1 MVGYKYNI
9 YNRYPYSAETNK
21 KSYIN
26 ITRII
31 IYISAIS
38 FIIYLL
44 LNMNCNND
52 IFEDYQDDKLDAL
65 VANVKKVFSNYNK
78 NVDPNTLSGVNKTI
92 AELKLDDVIDGN
104 HLTFD
109 GHDESYTINKKRVHI
124 CLKDEK
130 DAYYNNDMLMY
141 VLLHE
146 LAHCK
151 CKSIGHTPEFHEI
164 LDRIYDVARKTGL
177 MSPTFTPNPGY
188 CTHNKKS

>member
-1 MVGYKYNI
+1 MVDYRYSI
-9 YNRYPYSAETNK
+9 YNSNRYQNNSK

-31 IYISAIS
+31 IYAAII
-38 FIIYLL
+38 FFTVYLL
-44 LNMNCNND
+44 SNMSCIND
-52 IFEDYQDDKLDAL
+52 IKEDYQDDKLDSL
-65 VANVKKVFSNYNK
+65 VVKVKNVFSKYDK
-78 NVDPNTLSGVNKTI
+78 NADINRLSGIDKLI
-92 AELKLDDVIDGN
+92 AELRLDDVIDGN

-124 CLKDEK
+124 CMRDQN
-130 DAYYNNDMLMY
+130 DGYYSDNMLMY

-164 LDRIYDVARKTGL
+164 LDKIYEVARKTGL
-177 MSPTFTPNPGY
+177 LDPNFTPNPSY

>member
-1 MVGYKYNI
+1 MVDYRYSI
-9 YNRYPYSAETNK
+9 YNSNRYQNNSK

-31 IYISAIS
+31 IYAAII
-38 FIIYLL
+38 FFTVYLL
-44 LNMNCNND
+44 SNMSCIND
-52 IFEDYQDDKLDAL
+52 IKEDYQDDKLDSL
-65 VANVKKVFSNYNK
+65 VVKVKNVFSKYDK
-78 NVDPNTLSGVNKTI
+78 NADINRLSGIDKLI
-92 AELKLDDVIDGN
+92 AELRLDDVIDGN

-124 CLKDEK
+124 CMRDQH
-130 DAYYNNDMLMY
+130 DGYYSDNMLMY

-164 LDRIYDVARKTGL
+164 LDKIYEVARKTGL
-177 MSPTFTPNPGY
+177 LDPNFTPNPSY
-188 CTHNKKS
+188 CTHNKKL